1 MQQKTHVLFL
11 FATLFTS
18 ILCAQTA
25 ILTGKITDQSTG
37 EPLIAATILAGAK
50 GAVADVDGN
59 YSIELEAGTYKVEI
73 SYVGYQSIQQT
84 ITLANGETRT
94 LDVALSNETNL
105 LQTATVTSGKYEK
118 PLSEVTVSL
127 EVLKPNLIENT
138 SKLTID
144 KALDKVPGVS
154 VIDGQAN
161 IRGGSGYAYGAGSRV
176 LLLVDDIPIL
186 QADAGFPNWEDVPI
200 ENIEQIEV
208 LKGAASSLFGSAAL
222 NGIINIR
229 TAVPKSEPETKIAL
243 FYNPYFS
250 PQDENLKWW
259 DSAPYSLG
267 ASLSHRQRFKKL
279 DVVLGGYY
287 LNEESY
293 NQDTYNRFGRFNF
306 STNYRITDRLTA
318 GINGNFNGGDKGS
331 FFYWQSDMA
340 TYQPNLN
347 NDGTSTATTRKRFR
361 YNIDPHITYFDNAG
375 NRHKFL
381 GRYYDVNNDNSANQ
395 SNFSTILYGEYQ
407 FQRRFVNADLVLTAG
422 VVGMRTEVEAELYG
436 DTTFTSSNA
445 AAYLQLE
452 KKFGERL
459 NLSAGFRLENNVL
472 NNPGFQYRTGNTVN
486 TIVPSDERE
495 TKPVMRL
502 GVNYKATDYTY
513 LRASWGQ
520 GYRYPTIAEKYI
532 YTDAGGFFV
541 IPSPDLGSETGW
553 TAEVGVKQ
561 GFKIGNFEG
570 FVDLAA
576 FQMNFNNM
584 IEFNPVF
591 GGFSIIPNFRAVD
604 VGNTEIKGGEVSIA
618 GRGKLFGD
626 WQFGLLTGYVYT
638 EPRYLEYDAKAE
650 VGSKAYNNYNNSSLK
665 TDNILKYRPRHSFK
679 ADLEITKGAFSF
691 GIESFHNSN
700 VEAVDAIFLLII
712 KGLIQFR
719 EADDNG
725 YWLNNVRASYTFA
738 NDLKFSLLF
747 NNIFNESYSVRPGLL
762 EAPRNM
768 TVRLDYKF

>member
-1 MQQKTHVLFL
+1 MQQQTLIFILFW
-11 FATLFTS
+11 TLFTGF
-18 ILCAQTA
+18 LHAQTA
-25 ILTGKITDQSTG
+25 TLTGKVTDQTSG

-50 GAVADVDGN
+50 GAVADAEGIYTV
-59 YSIELEAGTYKVEI
+59 ILEPGTYKVEI
-73 SYVGYQSIQQT
+73 SYVGYQPLQQT
-84 ITLANGETRT
+84 ITLADGETKT
-94 LDVALSNETNL
+94 LDAALSSETNV
-105 LQTATVTSGKYEK
+105 LQTATVTSGKYQK

-186 QADAGFPNWEDVPI
+186 QADAGFPNWDDVPI
-200 ENIEQIEV
+200 ENIEQVEV
-208 LKGAASSLFGSAAL
+208 LKGAASSLFGSSAL
-222 NGIINIR
+222 NGIVNIR
-229 TAVPKSEPETKIAL
+229 TAVPKSEPETKLAV
-243 FYNPYFS
+243 FYNPYFA
-250 PQDENLKWW
+250 PRDEQLKWW
-259 DSAPYSLG
+259 DSAPYSAG

-279 DVVLGGYY
+279 DLVLGGFY
-287 LNEESY
+287 LNEESF
-293 NQDTYNRFGRFNF
+293 NKDTFKKFGRFNF
-306 STNYRITDRLTA
+306 TTNYRITDRLTV
-318 GINGNFNGGDKGS
+318 GLNGNFNKGESGS
-331 FFYWQSDMA
+331 FFFWKSDVNA
-340 TYQPNLN
+340 YEPPT
-347 NDGTSTATTRKRFR
+347 DSAATTRKRFR
-361 YNIDPHITYFDNAG
+361 YNLDPHITYFDNAG

-407 FQRRFVNADLVLTAG
+407 FQRRFVNADLVITAG
-422 VVGMRTEVEAELYG
+422 AVGMRTKVEAELYG
-436 DTTFTSSNA
+436 DTTFTSGNL

-459 NLSAGFRLENNVL
+459 NISAGFRLENNVL
-472 NNPGFQYRTGNTVN
+472 NNPGFQYRTGNTIN
-486 TIVPSDERE
+486 TITPSEERE

-502 GVNYKATDYTY
+502 GVNYKVTDYTY

-541 IPSPDLGSETGW
+541 VPSPDLGSETGW
-553 TAEVGVKQ
+553 TAEVAVKQ

-584 IEFNPVF
+584 IEFNPFF

-604 VGNTEIKGGEVSIA
+604 VGDTEIKGGEISIA

-691 GIESFHNSN
+691 GVESFHNSH

-712 KGLIQFR
+712 NGLIKFR

-725 YWLNNVRASYTFA
+725 YWLNNVRTSYTFA
-738 NDLKFSLLF
+738 NNLKFSLLL
-747 NNIFNESYSVRPGLL
+747 NNIFNEAYSVRPGLL

-768 TVRLDYKF
+768 TFRIDYKF